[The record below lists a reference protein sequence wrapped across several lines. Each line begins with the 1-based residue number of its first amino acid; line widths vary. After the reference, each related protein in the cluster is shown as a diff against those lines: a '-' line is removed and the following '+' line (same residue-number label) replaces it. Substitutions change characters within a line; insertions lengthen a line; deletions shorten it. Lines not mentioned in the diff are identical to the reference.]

1 MSSSIYSVRI
11 GPQSSCQNPS
21 EEGAG
26 CARVRVCVPAS
37 ACCPGRERESC
48 FAAGESVAHELS
60 KGALHRCPVTGLLF
74 PAAGESW
81 SLAWP
86 LLETWDA
93 ACAAYRSKRNSTN
106 YSMKFVR

>member
-1 MSSSIYSVRI
+1 M
-11 GPQSSCQNPS
+11 
-21 EEGAG
+21 
-26 CARVRVCVPAS
+26 RVC
-37 ACCPGRERESC
+37 ACVCLRLHAAREGREVGKGERESC